1 MSKDIL
7 IIEDDTEIVELLEI
21 HLRDEGYSLNKS
33 HNGAEGFDKAIS
45 ETYDLIIL
53 DLMLPEMDGISLCQ
67 QLRGRDNNTPILMLT
82 AKSEEVDRVL
92 GLEAGADDYITKP
105 FSIRELMARI
115 KAMFRRLEMD
125 VYQTQ
130 PPTKALLT
138 FGDLT
143 IDYNKRKVTKQ
154 GQPIELTP
162 KEFDLL
168 WLLASQPGYSYNRE
182 QILNRVWG
190 YEFEGYE
197 HTVNS
202 HINRLRSKIEPD
214 LSNPTFILTKW
225 GIGYQFTEEK

>member
-1 MSKDIL
+1 MAKHIL
-7 IIEDDTEIVELLEI
+7 VVEDDQELVELLDI
-21 HLRDEGYSLNKS
+21 HLQDEGYTLEKAY
-33 HNGAEGFDKAIS
+33 NGNSGFEKAVAN
-45 ETYDLIIL
+45 TYNLIIL
-53 DLMLPEMDGISLCQ
+53 DLMLPELDGISLCR
-67 QLRGRDNNTPILMLT
+67 QLRGKDIHTPILMLT

-92 GLEAGADDYITKP
+92 GLESGADDYITKP

-125 VYQTQ
+125 VNQ
-130 PPTKALLT
+130 PNKSRLT
-138 FGDLT
+138 FHDLV
-143 IDYNKRKVTKQ
+143 IDYNKRKVTKE
-154 GQPIELTP
+154 GQPLELTP

-202 HINRLRSKIEPD
+202 HINRLRFKIEPD
-214 LSNPTFILTKW
+214 LSNPTFILTRW
-225 GIGYQFTEEK
+225 GIGYQFNEDL